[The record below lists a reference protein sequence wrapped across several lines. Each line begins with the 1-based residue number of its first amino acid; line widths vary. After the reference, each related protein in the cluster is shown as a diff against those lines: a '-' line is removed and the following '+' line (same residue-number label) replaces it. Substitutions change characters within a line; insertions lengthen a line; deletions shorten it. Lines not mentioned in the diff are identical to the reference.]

1 MPVNRTPPKGGGE
14 SNHEQQS
21 QEQQQQHKTHQQA
34 VLYSKVSNNN
44 NQTTLLQSNQQLQ
57 LQEKSLQTQ
66 QKQPQQNQ
74 QIEKQQM
81 QQEYHIKLQQSNHH
95 QHNSPSKLIQNLENS
110 DINTRTANTTED
122 ANTNKNNG
130 FNTPV
135 VNKRIRSS
143 LGKQI
148 NGISAKKHKQNK
160 KQYTLNEYFLAT
172 NRFAVLATDNDKEP
186 TKDSKTT
193 QNQTAKNK
201 KPPPIYVQKVQ
212 LLDNLIKTSPIC
224 VKCSEG
230 HKTIDC
236 PMKGKNNV
244 VKCALCKENH
254 TANYKGCT
262 VYKTLQIKRFPA
274 LRAKQQKTTSQ
285 NNEISLPTKAVT
297 NLITTT
303 QQTQQIQPA
312 KTYAEIIK
320 SHPTQPI
327 PINNEPNNS
336 EFVELQQMMKQ
347 LMTQVTNVIHILT
360 ILITKLD
367 GQK

>member
-1 MPVNRTPPKGGGE
+1 MPVNRTPPKGGGK

-21 QEQQQQHKTHQQA
+21 QQEQQQQHKTHQQA
-34 VLYSKVSNNN
+34 VLCSKASNNN

-74 QIEKQQM
+74 QVEKQQM
-81 QQEYHIKLQQSNHH
+81 HQEYHIKLQQSNHH
-95 QHNSPSKLIQNLENS
+95 QHNSPSKLIQNLEKS

-122 ANTNKNNG
+122 ATTNKNNG

-135 VNKRIRSS
+135 VNKRTRSS
-143 LGKQI
+143 PGKQI
-148 NGISAKKHKQNK
+148 NEISTEKHKQNK

-172 NRFAVLATDNDKEP
+172 NRFAVLTIDNDKEP

-212 LLDNLIKTSPIC
+212 LLDNLIKTLDALQISKYEIR
-224 VKCSEG
+224 
-230 HKTIDC
+230 
-236 PMKGKNNV
+236 KNNV

-285 NNEISLPTKAVT
+285 NNEIYLPTKAVT

-303 QQTQQIQPA
+303 QQNQPA

-327 PINNEPNNS
+327 PINNESNNS
-336 EFVELQQMMKQ
+336 EFAELQQMMKR
-347 LMTQVTNVIHILT
+347 LMTQVANVKHILT